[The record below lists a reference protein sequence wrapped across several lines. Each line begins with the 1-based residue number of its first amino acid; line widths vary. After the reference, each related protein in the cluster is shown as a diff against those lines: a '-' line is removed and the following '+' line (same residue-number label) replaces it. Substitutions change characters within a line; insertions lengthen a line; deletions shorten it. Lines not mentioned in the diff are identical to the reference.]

1 MSLFRSARFLLS
13 NKFSLIIPM
22 VIIFLISSSLDLVG
36 IALIGGYIGAI
47 VDPSFI
53 MQIKDK
59 FLLFE
64 YFKNLSSEEILLIFG
79 YILFLAFALKFIFII
94 FTNYLIYK
102 FSNLEQAKIQ
112 KLIIRSHLDQ
122 DYEQFIL
129 SKNSE
134 SLASISNYANGY
146 KEFLVHSLQFLSSI
160 LVIIAAFL
168 LLAVIS
174 FEIVLWMVLILILI
188 LGIYNFYFSKKINSF
203 GQQFTDG
210 SSELIQGTQEAA
222 DGIKEIKTLGAEKV
236 FVSSVSKAANKIA
249 RGHIGLNIASILPR
263 NILEVVLIGFIV
275 LIISKDVF
283 LNQDTSS
290 TLIVLGTFAAAMIR
304 ITPLI
309 SQLQTSVNTMTY
321 QSPSVLKLAE
331 IIQEKGVDPKTDLEK
346 LSQKSFEIGN
356 EYTDNHFE
364 QLKLENI
371 SYTYPQSSKKSIQPT
386 NLEINKGDYV
396 GIIGPSG
403 AGKTTLVDIIL
414 GFLKPTAGILKFND
428 NDAHQ
433 DIKKLLSLCAY
444 LPQDI
449 FLIHGSI
456 KENITLQSQSVSDE
470 KMASI
475 IKSSN
480 LDAFIHELPDGLS
493 TQIGD
498 KGIRLSGGQKQR
510 VAIARA
516 LFFEREVLIMDEST
530 SALDSKTEEVLIGE
544 LAKLKKKKTIISI
557 AHRVSTLKECN
568 KIYTVNNGQVEGPF
582 TYREIAA
589 K

>member
-1 MSLFRSARFLLS
+1 MRLFRSARFLLS

-22 VIIFLISSSLDLVG
+22 VIIFLISSSLDLIG
-36 IALIGGYIGAI
+36 IALIGGYIAAI

-160 LVIIAAFL
+160 LVIIAAFV
-168 LLAVIS
+168 LLAVIN
-174 FEIVLWMVLILILI
+174 FEIVLWIVLILILI

-236 FVSSVSKAANKIA
+236 FVSSVSEAANKIA

-283 LNQDTSS
+283 LNQDISS

-309 SQLQTSVNTMTY
+309 SQLQTSVNAITY

-331 IIQEKGVDPKTDLEK
+331 IIQEKGVDPKTDLEM
-346 LSQKSFEIGN
+346 LSQKSFEIADRYI
-356 EYTDNHFE
+356 ENHFE

-371 SYTYPQSSKKSIQPT
+371 SYTYPQTTKKSIQPT
-386 NLEINKGDYV
+386 NIEINKGDYV

-414 GFLKPTAGILKFND
+414 GFLKPTEGMLKFN
-428 NDAHQ
+428 NGDAHQ

-456 KENITLQSQSVSDE
+456 KENITLQSRSVSDE
-470 KMASI
+470 EMSSI

-480 LDAFIHELPDGLS
+480 LDEFIHELPDGLN
-493 TQIGD
+493 TNIGD
-498 KGIRLSGGQKQR
+498 KGVRLSGGQKQR

-530 SALDSKTEEVLIGE
+530 SALDSKTEEILIGE

-557 AHRVSTLKECN
+557 AHRVSTLQECN
-568 KIYTVNNGQVEGPF
+568 KIYTVNNGEVKGPF
-582 TYREIAA
+582 TFDEI